1 MIYGIPIRYNKGFTL
16 LELLIALSILVS
28 TLIIGTSS
36 IKRKDNII
44 KKTFRQ
50 FVALNR
56 QLDHFARLKGKT
68 WRLVVQMEE
77 KESTWWVE
85 KKLPASQIFNPE
97 NQTFDNDEPT
107 DPVEPTPSP
116 EGFVIDPEFF
126 TTPQKLP
133 KNLSFESVE
142 LNNIQEPITEGKA
155 YIYYFPEG
163 QFGTALLKIK
173 GKKVY
178 WSLFVD
184 RLRGELTV
192 YNGEKQLKDFKQ

>member
-1 MIYGIPIRYNKGFTL
+1 MIYSNGSGQGVHNKGFTL
-16 LELLIALSILVS
+16 LELLLALSILVS
-28 TLIIGTSS
+28 LLIIGASS
-36 IKRKDNII
+36 IKKKDNII

-56 QLDHFARLKGKT
+56 QLDHFARLKGQT
-68 WRLVVQMEE
+68 WRLVIQMEE

-85 KKLPASQIFNPE
+85 RQLPKNPMPSI
-97 NQTFDNDEPT
+97 DEST
-107 DPVEPTPSP
+107 DSEEQPLPSD
-116 EGFVIDPEFF
+116 GFVIDVAFF
-126 TTPQKLP
+126 EKPQKLP
-133 KNLSFESVE
+133 KNLKFESVE
-142 LNNIQEPITEGKA
+142 LNNIQELVTDGKA

-163 QFGTALLKIK
+163 QFSTAVLKIK